1 MEKFTKLVIF
11 LMVCAAVAFIL
22 AGRRP
27 GHSQDPSNSSTNKSE
42 STTNKSD
49 SSPRGFGGL
58 KGRPTPQ
65 ATPPARPAD
74 EDFSKATWKLPADA
88 DKTKNPVEAT
98 PESIAKGKEFFL
110 GRAGNCVFCHGETGA
125 GNEANLPNL
134 RRKPADISD
143 KTRMSTLTDG
153 EIFWK
158 ITLGIPG
165 IMPGREKQLTEE
177 ERWHV
182 VNYVRTLAQEK
193 PMN

>member
-1 MEKFTKLVIF
+1 MEKFSKLVIF
-11 LMVCAAVAFIL
+11 LMVIAAVVFVL
-22 AGRRP
+22 AGQRSGR
-27 GHSQDPSNSSTNKSE
+27 SQDQSNSSTNKSSG

-58 KGRPTPQ
+58 KKPPPK
-65 ATPPARPAD
+65 PPAPPPED
-74 EDFSKATWKLPADA
+74 QDFSKATWNLPTDA
-88 DKTKNPVEAT
+88 DKTKNTVEAT
-98 PESIAKGKEFFL
+98 PESVAKGKELFL
-110 GRAGNCVFCHGETGA
+110 GQSGNCVFCHGETGA
-125 GNEANLPNL
+125 GNEENLPNL

>member
-1 MEKFTKLVIF
+1 MEKLTKLVIF
-11 LMVCAAVAFIL
+11 LMVGAAVAFIL
-22 AGRRP
+22 AGQRP
-27 GHSQDPSNSSTNKSE
+27 GHSQEQNNSSTNKSD

-49 SSPRGFGGL
+49 SSPRGIGGL
-58 KGRPTPQ
+58 KGGPPPQ
-65 ATPPARPAD
+65 ATPPPK
-74 EDFSKATWKLPADA
+74 EDFSKATWNLPPDA
-88 DKTKNPVEAT
+88 DKTKNPVEAA
-98 PESIAKGKEFFL
+98 PESVAKGKEFFL
-110 GRAGNCVFCHGETGA
+110 GKAGNCVFCHGETGA
-125 GNEANLPNL
+125 GNEENLPNL